1 MKANAMSR
9 VFGFEDEVAIR
20 VTEAEGATPIDM
32 RSRSRLRK
40 NDRGA
45 DVRRIR
51 SFLVDLDIRARQ

>member
-1 MKANAMSR
+1 MSR